1 MLVTG
6 IETSSSNLTI
16 ISHNGHDIIICY
28 HFDIHYSSFKPR
40 GATYICTCGVSWSSV
55 QCQVVPMVD
64 VRTSVM
70 LDVQPLIL
78 TFVMGPLYSTCTRRS
93 LPTPA
98 EDGVRSQ
105 TLHSYYGPLKLE
117 SEPRSVG

>member
-1 MLVTG
+1 
-6 IETSSSNLTI
+6 
-16 ISHNGHDIIICY
+16 
-28 HFDIHYSSFKPR
+28 
-40 GATYICTCGVSWSSV
+40 
-55 QCQVVPMVD
+55 MVD

-78 TFVMGPLYSTCTRRS
+78 TFVMGPLYSTCTRRP

-105 TLHSYYGPLKLE
+105 TLYSYYGPLNLE
-117 SEPRSVG
+117 SEPRSLG